1 MFAMFLVDVPTRTRP
16 RPSGP
21 PNTLAGTPA
30 SLTNCETHQ
39 RRLCR
44 RFSVFIRKML
54 SFHKC
59 LFRFRPH
66 RRPKSHPIEI
76 PMIYLQEHPLG
87 ALETRVLASL
97 TCGKVSASCKH
108 FSDFGEFCGCYTY
121 RNERPPETVYRA
133 DFGENRVWDT
143 LRVWFRFG

>member
-30 SLTNCETHQ
+30 SLTNCETQQ

-54 SFHKC
+54 SFHES
-59 LFRFRPH
+59 LFRSCPH
-66 RRPKSHPIEI
+66 RRPKSHPIGI
-76 PMIYLQEHPLG
+76 PKIFDKETPLG
-87 ALETRVLASL
+87 ALGTRVLAAV
-97 TCGKVSASCKH
+97 TAGKVSASCKH
-108 FSDFGEFCGCYTY
+108 FSDFGEFCGCYTF
-121 RNERPPETVYRA
+121 RNESPPETVYRA
-133 DFGENRVWDT
+133 DFGKIRVWDT
-143 LRVWFRFG
+143 LRVWFGFG